1 MLTHLLLIVVL
12 CCIVLQ
18 FTDALMQ
25 YAVFKNSLETASG
38 LMQWAAEKFGLAPA
52 IITTKVVIIAVFIA
66 LYCFTTIPWYVYLLG
81 IGYYLYRSGRGL
93 ILWRSIVA
101 QIKKQEDPAQPVQSP

>member
-25 YAVFKNSLETASG
+25 YAVFKHSIESASG
-38 LMQWAAEKFGLAPA
+38 VMQWFATKVGVAPA
-52 IITTKVVIIAVFIA
+52 IITTKVVIIAIFVV
-66 LYCFTTIPWYVYLLG
+66 LYMFTSIPWYIYLLG
-81 IGYYLYRSGRGL
+81 IAYYLYRSGKGL
-93 ILWRSIVA
+93 VLWRRIVA
-101 QIKKQEDPAQPVQSP
+101 QVKKQDDPGAPTQSS